1 MDFAEAEIKKNADLA
16 LLAEEF
22 RKTANLLVEML
33 DVKVPVVAKLRV
45 SADRSISLCK
55 VCNTCWAVLQSFD
68 CFENVLKAFRRAC
81 NAFAIFCDKYYTNGD
96 LRIEGNSGSDGKGE
110 WSEMEWACVEEG

>member
-45 SADRSISLCK
+45 SADRS
-55 VCNTCWAVLQSFD
+55 
-68 CFENVLKAFRRAC
+68 
-81 NAFAIFCDKYYTNGD
+81 
-96 LRIEGNSGSDGKGE
+96 
-110 WSEMEWACVEEG
+110 